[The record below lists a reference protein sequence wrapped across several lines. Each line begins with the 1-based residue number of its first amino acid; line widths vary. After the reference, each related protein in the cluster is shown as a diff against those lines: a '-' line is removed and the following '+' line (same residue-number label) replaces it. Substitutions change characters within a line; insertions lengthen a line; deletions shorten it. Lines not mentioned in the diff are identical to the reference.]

1 MAVFRFFTTMR
12 TRNLTETGLPE
23 ITCVVI
29 QNILEKYPM
38 IEKAVLYGSRAKGN
52 YKPGSDI
59 DLTLLGDALD
69 YQILSAVACELDE
82 SSIPYTVDLSWFE
95 EIENPV
101 LIEHIQRVGIIFYQ
115 TKDCTKQF
123 NPKQ

>member
-1 MAVFRFFTTMR
+1 MR